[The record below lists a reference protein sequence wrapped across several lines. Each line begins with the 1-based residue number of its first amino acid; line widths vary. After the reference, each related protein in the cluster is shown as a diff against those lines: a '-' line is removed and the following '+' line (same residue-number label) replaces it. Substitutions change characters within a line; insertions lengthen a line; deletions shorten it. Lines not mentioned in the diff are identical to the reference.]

1 MASDWK
7 RIEAD
12 ADVLPLL
19 QYQTIGDGRVRPTH
33 QALDNIIRPISDP
46 FWKQYYPPNGWRCRC
61 TVIQLSEGQETD
73 LSGFNPPD
81 DVPPLFRMN
90 AGIDGYVFKEKGKD
104 KHPYFDIAKGD
115 KEMAKKNWNLPIP
128 QAPRPAPA
136 MPTPDAPTLPPQP
149 TLPPAPTI

>member
-1 MASDWK
+1 
-7 RIEAD
+7 
-12 ADVLPLL
+12 
-19 QYQTIGDGRVRPTH
+19 
-33 QALDNIIRPISDP
+33 
-46 FWKQYYPPNGWRCRC
+46 
-61 TVIQLSEGQETD
+61 
-73 LSGFNPPD
+73 
-81 DVPPLFRMN
+81 LFRMN

-115 KEMAKKNWNLPIP
+115 KEAAKKNWNLPIP